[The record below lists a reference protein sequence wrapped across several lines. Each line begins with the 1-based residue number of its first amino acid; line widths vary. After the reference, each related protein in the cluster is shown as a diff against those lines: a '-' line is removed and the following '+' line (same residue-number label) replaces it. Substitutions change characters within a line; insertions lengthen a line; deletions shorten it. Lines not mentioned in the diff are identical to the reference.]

1 MYSMG
6 SMIAARKMPVETIAM
21 DGKGNLEITGKLGEV
36 MVESAK
42 IARSIARVRASQYG
56 ISPEYF
62 EKHDL
67 HIHVPEGAVPKDG
80 PSAGV
85 ALSCAV
91 ISAITGIHARADI
104 AMTGEVTLHG
114 KVLPIGGVREKL
126 LAAYR
131 MDVTNILLPREN
143 EKDLE
148 EIDPEILQKLHITL
162 IDTVDE
168 ALKIVLD
175 QSKKMRLAI

>member
-1 MYSMG
+1 V
-6 SMIAARKMPVETIAM
+6 MPVEAVSM
-21 DGKGNLEITGKLGEV
+21 DGKGLLEITGKLGEV
-36 MVESAK
+36 MTESAR
-42 IARSIARVRASQYG
+42 IARSIARLRADSFG
-56 ISPEYF
+56 IAPEYF

-67 HIHVPEGAVPKDG
+67 HIHVPEGAVSKDG

-85 ALSCAV
+85 ALTCAV
-91 ISAITGIHARADI
+91 ISAISGKAARGDL

-131 MDVTNILLPREN
+131 LGITNILLPREN

-148 EIDPEILQKLHITL
+148 EIDAEILNKLNVTL
-162 IDTVDE
+162 IDTVDQ
-168 ALKIVLD
+168 ALEIVLANP
-175 QSKKMRLAI
+175 KKMRLAI